1 MMVRVHLTSLHL
13 KGSTKTP
20 LRGDKER
27 PVRLRTTGGLAAA
40 RTGDPQSIR
49 GTRAPEAPR
58 PLRRIPKNRTGEGRS
73 LAHANAD
80 ADAGATTPSGC
91 LEHPQHRRWS
101 ATRGLAA
108 HPKCACGAHVVC
120 VLWWCSRPGRAPR
133 RTGIAAEAI
142 RCCGANAAAE
152 YARAN
157 EVLCGALWPQPAAQQ
172 ALQQVSVSLLHV
184 LAADLG
190 AALAR
195 WRPCRP
201 SVVPGPLQRRLLGSA
216 PRPAPAHLTNT
227 PTLTSTSGAK
237 RPETESRRR
246 RAGPRPRGVVGVLP
260 EDAKKTRVALQNLAP
275 GMNWP

>member
-1 MMVRVHLTSLHL
+1 MTRRDRCASARPADSRPQGPATLSQSVGRAPPRRSALSVVYR
-13 KGSTKTP
+13 KPDGGGKVPGSRERGRGCGRDDSQCLLATP
-20 LRGDKER
+20 TTPALGRDARRRRAFE
-27 PVRLRTTGGLAAA
+27 LRTGV
-40 RTGDPQSIR
+40 R
-49 GTRAPEAPR
+49 
-58 PLRRIPKNRTGEGRS
+58 
-73 LAHANAD
+73 
-80 ADAGATTPSGC
+80 
-91 LEHPQHRRWS
+91 
-101 ATRGLAA
+101 
-108 HPKCACGAHVVC
+108 CACQV
-120 VLWWCSRPGRAPR
+120 WWCSRPGRAPR

-246 RAGPRPRGVVGVLP
+246 RAGPRPRGAAGVLP